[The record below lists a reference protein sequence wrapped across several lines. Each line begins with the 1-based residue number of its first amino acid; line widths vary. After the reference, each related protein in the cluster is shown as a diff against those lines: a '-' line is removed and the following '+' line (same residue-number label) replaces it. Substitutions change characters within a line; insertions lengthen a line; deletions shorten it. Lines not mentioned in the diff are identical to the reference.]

1 MDTAIKPIITTTTL
15 SLLLHAAVIV
25 AALLVYEQFAT
36 VDEGVGHGVD
46 VQLISSVLVSDQLE
60 IDMLQ
65 EQEVKPDTSPEHL
78 LPAAEKTFA
87 EDVLVSLKSSQ
98 AVASKDKTE
107 KLDSD
112 TGDQNAEA
120 RPEQLNTFQDESPA
134 PAVQSTNASQQQHTI
149 LELLHRRI
157 SDNKEYPYLA
167 RRQRREGVATVAFV
181 LHPDGRIENAHLVA
195 SSHARTLDRAALSAV
210 QQIEPFIAAKEY
222 LERSET
228 FQVDIEFDL
237 L

>member
-1 MDTAIKPIITTTTL
+1 MDTASKPILTTTSL
-15 SLLLHAAVIV
+15 SLLLHAAVI
-25 AALLVYEQFAT
+25 AGALLVYEQVAT
-36 VDEGVGHGVD
+36 VDEGVGRGVE
-46 VQLISSVLVSDQLE
+46 VQLIRSLLVSDQL
-60 IDMLQ
+60 Q
-65 EQEVKPDTSPEHL
+65 EEVPQAREVKLSASPAHL
-78 LPAAEKTFA
+78 PPAAEKTFA
-87 EDVLVSLKSSQ
+87 EDILTSLKNTPVVSE
-98 AVASKDKTE
+98 DKVE
-107 KLDSD
+107 KLDAD
-112 TGDQNAEA
+112 LGDRLTEDRQETLSEH
-120 RPEQLNTFQDESPA
+120 RDEGAA
-134 PAVQSTNASQQQHTI
+134 PMLQTSNASQQQHTI

-222 LERSET
+222 LESSET

>member
-1 MDTAIKPIITTTTL
+1 MDTASKPILATTSL
-15 SLLLHAAVIV
+15 SLLLHVVVI
-25 AALLVYEQFAT
+25 AGALLVYEQVAT
-36 VDEGVGHGVD
+36 VDEGVGRGVE
-46 VQLISSVLVSDQLE
+46 VQLISSLLVSDQLQE
-60 IDMLQ
+60 EVLQ
-65 EQEVKPDTSPEHL
+65 AQEVKPSASPAHL
-78 LPAAEKTFA
+78 LPAVEKTFA
-87 EDVLVSLKSSQ
+87 EDILTSLKSAPVVSE
-98 AVASKDKTE
+98 DKVEKFDGDLGAQLTE
-107 KLDSD
+107 GRQERLS
-112 TGDQNAEA
+112 EH
-120 RPEQLNTFQDESPA
+120 QDEGA
-134 PAVQSTNASQQQHTI
+134 AHMLQSTDASQQQHTI

-167 RRQRREGVATVAFV
+167 RRQRREGIATVAFV

-210 QQIEPFIAAKEY
+210 EQIEPFIAAKEY